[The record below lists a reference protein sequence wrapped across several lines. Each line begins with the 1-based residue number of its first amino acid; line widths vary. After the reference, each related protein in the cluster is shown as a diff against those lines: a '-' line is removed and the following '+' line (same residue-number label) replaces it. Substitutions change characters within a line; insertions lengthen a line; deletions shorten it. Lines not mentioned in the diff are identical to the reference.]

1 MIAFPG
7 ARAAAI
13 QLMRDKNPDDQINS
27 DEDDD
32 EEEDNELRRF
42 CVGGHYQLP
51 GPYSGK
57 SQEAGKKQMLNQGL
71 PYFRGPRGSGGG
83 GFPIRP

>member
-32 EEEDNELRRF
+32 EEEDNDTNA
-42 CVGGHYQLP
+42 VVDPPPSSSP
-51 GPYSGK
+51 GLQHSGK
-57 SQEAGKKQMLNQGL
+57 YTVKK
-71 PYFRGPRGSGGG
+71 
-83 GFPIRP
+83 